1 MQTTSGVP
9 RPLLVVSCLLATGL
23 TSCSGWTLRE
33 PAHPPGYP
41 IGYVE
46 RGTASWYGPGFHGNR
61 TANGEIYD
69 MHKLTAA
76 HRTLPL
82 GSIAEVTSLTTGRTV
97 MVRINDRGPFV
108 YGRVLDLSLAGARAL
123 GIVHQGTD
131 EIQLKV
137 VDFKGRGIPSGAYR
151 LQVASFEELGNAQA
165 FVERLNTGYPDTKI
179 VMAELPEGT
188 RYRVLAGRYQTE
200 RQAEAAAYRLRQW
213 LGGNPLVIRAE

>member
-1 MQTTSGVP
+1 MP
-9 RPLLVVSCLLATGL
+9 RPLLVLSCFLVTGL

-33 PAHPPGYP
+33 PAHSPGYP

-61 TANGEIYD
+61 TANGEVYD

-97 MVRINDRGPFV
+97 TVRINDRGPFIN
-108 YGRVLDLSLAGARAL
+108 GRVLDLSLAGARAL
-123 GIVHQGTD
+123 GMVHQGTD

-137 VDFKGRGIPSGAYR
+137 VDFQGRTIPSVTYR
-151 LQVASFEELGNAQA
+151 LQVASFEDLGNAQA
-165 FVERLNTGYPDTKI
+165 FVERLNTGYSDTKI
-179 VMAELPEGT
+179 VTADLPEGP

-213 LGGNPLVIRAE
+213 LGGNPLVVRAD